1 MKKLTAYQW
10 IWISLI
16 GFVLFAAFFYFIIV
30 HSLHGQISTPLY
42 FIMIV
47 FVALVA
53 TGFLSGAMN
62 SAAKYSGTFQNR
74 TLSITGPAVIF
85 FIILYIG
92 YKYKPDA
99 GANNPVSLSIL
110 FSDSEKTLLKEGT
123 VSVRIGQYSSAKKID
138 AEGQA
143 VFTGIN
149 PAYKGSAIDLAVE
162 IEGYLPIADNKYRL
176 HDSVDFTNLQITM
189 KKLKTETRLKGR
201 VIELPDR
208 TGISKAEIHFQG
220 VDDVVKTDSLG
231 NFSAVLPVQ
240 PGTEMRI
247 VVTRGNREI
256 YNSLRT
262 IANNDFIDITAN

>member
-1 MKKLTAYQW
+1 MKKLSAYQW

-16 GFVLFAAFFYFIIV
+16 GFALFVGFFYFIIV
-30 HSLHGQISTPLY
+30 YSLHGRISTPLY
-42 FIMIV
+42 FILIV

-74 TLSITGPAVIF
+74 TLAISGPAVIF

-92 YKYKPDA
+92 YKYKPEVQV
-99 GANNPVSLSIL
+99 NNPLSLSIL
-110 FSDSEKTLLKEGT
+110 FSDSEKKLLKEGA
-123 VSVRIGQYSSAKKID
+123 VSIRIGEYSSAKQIN

-149 PAYKGSAIDLAVE
+149 PAYKGSAIDFAVD
-162 IEGYLPIADNKYRL
+162 IPGYLPDTDREYRL
-176 HDSVDFTNLQITM
+176 NDSIDFTNLRVTM
-189 KKLKTETRLKGR
+189 KKLRTETRLKGR
-201 VIELPDR
+201 VIELPNR
-208 TGISKAEIHFQG
+208 TGISQAEIRFQG
-220 VDDVVKTDSLG
+220 VDEVVKTDSTG
-231 NFSAVLPVQ
+231 NFSVVLPVQ

-262 IANNDFIDITAN
+262 VDNNDFIDISAN